1 MLPVTGII
9 LLTLLALS
17 VPVAASLGWL
27 GLLLDRIYIAP
38 DFFSSEG
45 LYVAIGE
52 IVWQNAIEYVLVAIP
67 LFIML
72 GEILLRA
79 GIAERMYTA
88 MVQWLSWLPGGT
100 MHSNIGSCAI
110 FAASSGSSVATAA
123 TVGTVAYPEIAR
135 RGYNEPLF
143 LGTLAAGGT
152 LGILIPPSINLIIYG
167 LLTDTSVPQLY
178 LAGFIPGFI
187 LASLFMLTV
196 LIAVMFKPAW
206 GGSPVATSWD
216 ERWKSLPHLLPP
228 LGIFVVV
235 VGSIY
240 AGFATPTEA
249 ASVGVVAALALAAA
263 FGSLNLNMLR
273 EAIEGTLRTTSMVM
287 LIIFAALFL
296 NFVLGMVGMTG
307 ILIAMINDLGISP
320 MQTLWVVIAFYIVVG
335 CFMETLSMLITT
347 TPLIAPILI
356 GMGFD
361 PVWLGILI
369 TILLEAALITPPVGV
384 NLYIVH
390 GVRDGGTMNDVIVGA
405 SPFVVT
411 MFVMIGLLVLFPQ
424 IALFLPQMF
433 Y

>member
-1 MLPVTGII
+1 MLAWTGII
-9 LLTLLALS
+9 LMSLLAAS
-17 VPVAASLGWL
+17 VPVAAALGWL
-27 GLLLDRIYIAP
+27 GLILERFYSMMPLHLA
-38 DFFSSEG
+38 
-45 LYVAIGE
+45 LGE

-67 LFIML
+67 LFILL

-79 GIAERMYTA
+79 GIAERMYGA
-88 MVQWLSWLPGGT
+88 MVEWLSWLPGGT

-178 LAGFIPGFI
+178 LAGFIPGLT
-187 LASLFMLTV
+187 LAILFMLTI
-196 LIAVMFKPAW
+196 LIAVLIKPAW
-206 GGSPVATSWD
+206 GGEPVHTSWPA
-216 ERWKSLPHLLPP
+216 RWKTLPDLLPP

-240 AGFATPTEA
+240 AGIATPTEA
-249 ASVGVVAALALAAA
+249 ASVGVVAALCLAASFRA
-263 FGSLNLNMLR
+263 LNWNMVR
-273 EAIEGTLRTTSMVM
+273 EAVEGTLRTTAMVM

-296 NFVLGMVGMTG
+296 NFVLAAIGMTTQ
-307 ILIAMINDLGISP
+307 LINMINDLGVSP

-369 TILLEAALITPPVGV
+369 TLLLETALITPPVGV

-390 GVRDGGTMNDVIVGA
+390 GIRDGGTMNDVIIGA

-411 MFVMIGLLVLFPQ
+411 LFVMIVLLVMFPS
-424 IALFLPQMF
+424 IALFLPEMF
-433 Y
+433 YR

>member
-1 MLPVTGII
+1 MLGWTGFI
-9 LLTLLALS
+9 LLSLLALS

-27 GLLLDRIYIAP
+27 GIILDQA
-38 DFFSSEG
+38 FSSG
-45 LYVAIGE
+45 SMYLALGE

-67 LFIML
+67 LFILL

-79 GIAERMYTA
+79 GIAERMYSA

-123 TVGTVAYPEIAR
+123 TVGTVAYPEVAR

-178 LAGFIPGFI
+178 LAGFIPGFV

-196 LIAVMFKPAW
+196 LIAVMIRPKW
-206 GGSPVATSWD
+206 GGSPVETSWD
-216 ERWKSLPHLLPP
+216 ARWKSLPHLLPP

-273 EAIEGTLRTTSMVM
+273 EAIEGTLRTTAMVM

-307 ILIAMINDLGISP
+307 VLIAMINDLGISP

-369 TILLEAALITPPVGV
+369 TILLETALITPPVGV

-390 GVRDGGTMNDVIVGA
+390 GVRDGGTMNDVIIGA
-405 SPFVVT
+405 APFVVT

-424 IALFLPQMF
+424 IALFLPQLF

>member
-1 MLPVTGII
+1 MLGWTGFI
-9 LLTLLALS
+9 LLSLLALS

-27 GLLLDRIYIAP
+27 GIILDQT
-38 DFFSSEG
+38 FSSG
-45 LYVAIGE
+45 SMYLALGE

-67 LFIML
+67 LFILL

-79 GIAERMYTA
+79 GIAERMYSA

-123 TVGTVAYPEIAR
+123 TVGTVAYPEVAR

-178 LAGFIPGFI
+178 LAGFIPGFV

-196 LIAVMFKPAW
+196 LIAVMIRPKW
-206 GGSPVATSWD
+206 GGSPVETSWD
-216 ERWKSLPHLLPP
+216 ARWKSLPHLLPP

-273 EAIEGTLRTTSMVM
+273 EAIEGTLRTTAMVM

-307 ILIAMINDLGISP
+307 VLIAMINDLGISP

-369 TILLEAALITPPVGV
+369 TILLETALITPPVGV

-390 GVRDGGTMNDVIVGA
+390 GVRDGGTMNDVIIGA

-424 IALFLPQMF
+424 IALFLPQLF

>member
-1 MLPVTGII
+1 MLGWTGFI

-17 VPVAASLGWL
+17 VPVAAALGVL
-27 GLLLDRIYIAP
+27 GLFLEWKYSIMPLHLA
-38 DFFSSEG
+38 
-45 LYVAIGE
+45 LGE

-110 FAASSGSSVATAA
+110 FAASSGSSGATAA
-123 TVGTVAYPEIAR
+123 TGGTVAYPEVAR

-152 LGILIPPSINLIIYG
+152 LGILIPPSITLIIYG

-178 LAGFIPGFI
+178 LAGFIPGVV

-196 LIAVMFKPAW
+196 LIAVLIKPAW
-206 GGSPVATSWD
+206 GGPAVETSWD
-216 ERWKSLPHLLPP
+216 KRWASLPHLLPP

-240 AGFATPTEA
+240 AGLATPTEA
-249 ASVGVVAALALAAA
+249 ASVGVCAALILAAC
-263 FGSLNLNMLR
+263 FKSLNWKMLR
-273 EAIEGTLRTTSMVM
+273 EAIEGTLRTTAMVM

-296 NFVLGMVGMTG
+296 NFVLAAVGMTG
-307 ILIAMINDLGISP
+307 KLIALIEGLGVTP
-320 MQTLWVVIAFYIVVG
+320 MQTLWVVIAFYIIVG
-335 CFMETLSMLITT
+335 CFMDTLSMLITT

-369 TILLEAALITPPVGV
+369 TILLETALITPPVGV

-390 GVRDGGTMNDVIVGA
+390 GGRDGGTMNDVIIGA
-405 SPFVVT
+405 APFVIT
-411 MFVMIGLLVLFPQ
+411 MFVMIGILVQFPS
-424 IALFLPQMF
+424 IALFLPEVF
-433 Y
+433 YR

>member
-1 MLPVTGII
+1 MLGWTGFI
-9 LLTLLALS
+9 LLALLALS
-17 VPVAASLGWL
+17 VPVAAALGVL
-27 GLLLDRIYIAP
+27 GLFLEWKYSIMPLHLA
-38 DFFSSEG
+38 
-45 LYVAIGE
+45 LGE

-123 TVGTVAYPEIAR
+123 TVGTVAYPEVAR

-178 LAGFIPGFI
+178 LAGFIPGVV

-196 LIAVMFKPAW
+196 LIAVLIKPAW
-206 GGSPVATSWD
+206 GGSAVETSWD
-216 ERWKSLPHLLPP
+216 MRWASLPHLLPP

-240 AGFATPTEA
+240 AGLATPTEA
-249 ASVGVVAALALAAA
+249 ASVGVCAALILAAC
-263 FGSLNLNMLR
+263 FKSLNWKMLR
-273 EAIEGTLRTTSMVM
+273 EAIEGTLRTTAMVM

-296 NFVLGMVGMTG
+296 NFVLAAVGMTG
-307 ILIAMINDLGISP
+307 KLIALIEGLGVTP
-320 MQTLWVVIAFYIVVG
+320 MQTLWVVIAFYIIVG

-369 TILLEAALITPPVGV
+369 TILLETALITPPVGV

-390 GVRDGGTMNDVIVGA
+390 GVRDGGTMNDVIIGA
-405 SPFVVT
+405 SPFVIT
-411 MFVMIGLLVLFPQ
+411 MFVMIGILVQFPS
-424 IALFLPQMF
+424 IALFLPELF
-433 Y
+433 YR

>member
-1 MLPVTGII
+1 MLAWTGII
-9 LLTLLALS
+9 LMTLLAAS
-17 VPVAASLGWL
+17 VPVAAALGWL
-27 GLLLDRIYIAP
+27 GLILDRFYTMMPLHLA
-38 DFFSSEG
+38 
-45 LYVAIGE
+45 LGE

-67 LFIML
+67 LFILL

-79 GIAERMYTA
+79 GIAERMYGA
-88 MVQWLSWLPGGT
+88 MVEWLSWLPGGT

-178 LAGFIPGFI
+178 LAGFVPGLT
-187 LASLFMLTV
+187 LAILFMLTI
-196 LIAVMFKPAW
+196 LIAVLIKPAW
-206 GGSPVATSWD
+206 GGEPVKTTWSA
-216 ERWKSLPHLLPP
+216 RWKTLPDLLPP

-240 AGFATPTEA
+240 AGIATPTEA
-249 ASVGVVAALALAAA
+249 ASVGVVAALCLAAG
-263 FGSLNLNMLR
+263 FGALNWRMLR
-273 EAIEGTLRTTSMVM
+273 EAVEGTLRTTAMVM

-296 NFVLGMVGMTG
+296 NFVLAAIGMTTQ
-307 ILIAMINDLGISP
+307 LITLIDNLGVSP

-369 TILLEAALITPPVGV
+369 TLLLETALITPPVGI
-384 NLYIVH
+384 NLYVVH
-390 GVRDGGTMNDVIVGA
+390 GIRDRGTMNDVIIGA

-411 MFVMIGLLVLFPQ
+411 LFVMIGLLVMFPQ
-424 IALFLPQMF
+424 IALFLPQLF

>member
-1 MLPVTGII
+1 MLAWTGII
-9 LLTLLALS
+9 LMTLLAAS
-17 VPVAASLGWL
+17 IPVAAALGWL
-27 GLLLDRIYIAP
+27 GLILERFYSLMPLHLA
-38 DFFSSEG
+38 
-45 LYVAIGE
+45 LGE

-67 LFIML
+67 LFILL

-79 GIAERMYTA
+79 GIAERMYGA

-178 LAGFIPGFI
+178 LAGFIPGLI
-187 LASLFMLTV
+187 LAILFMLTI
-196 LIAVMFKPAW
+196 LIAVLIRPQW
-206 GGSPVATSWD
+206 GGTPVETSWP
-216 ERWKSLPHLLPP
+216 ERWRTLPNLLPP
-228 LGIFVVV
+228 LAIFVVV

-240 AGFATPTEA
+240 AGIATPTEA
-249 ASVGVVAALALAAA
+249 ASVGVVAALVLAASFRA
-263 FGSLNLNMLR
+263 LNWNMLR
-273 EAIEGTLRTTSMVM
+273 EAVEGTLRTTAMVM

-296 NFVLGMVGMTG
+296 NFVLAAIGMTAQ
-307 ILIAMINDLGISP
+307 LVTMINDLGVSP

-356 GMGFD
+356 ALGFD

-369 TILLEAALITPPVGV
+369 TLLLETALITPPVGV

-390 GVRDGGTMNDVIVGA
+390 GIRDRGTMNDVIIGA

-411 MFVMIGLLVLFPQ
+411 LFVMIVLLVLFPS
-424 IALFLPQMF
+424 IALFLPEMF
-433 Y
+433 YR

>member
-1 MLPVTGII
+1 MLAWTGII
-9 LLTLLALS
+9 LMSLLAAS
-17 VPVAASLGWL
+17 VPVAAALGWL
-27 GLLLDRIYIAP
+27 GLILERFYSMMPLHLA
-38 DFFSSEG
+38 
-45 LYVAIGE
+45 LGE

-67 LFIML
+67 LFILL

-79 GIAERMYTA
+79 GIAERMYGA
-88 MVQWLSWLPGGT
+88 MVEWLSWLPGGT

-178 LAGFIPGFI
+178 LAGFIPGLT
-187 LASLFMLTV
+187 LAILFMLTI
-196 LIAVMFKPAW
+196 LIAVLIKPAW
-206 GGSPVATSWD
+206 GGEPVHTSWPA
-216 ERWKSLPHLLPP
+216 RWKTLPNLLPP

-240 AGFATPTEA
+240 AGIATPTEA
-249 ASVGVVAALALAAA
+249 ASVGVVAALCLAASFRA
-263 FGSLNLNMLR
+263 LNWNMVR
-273 EAIEGTLRTTSMVM
+273 EAVEGTLRTTAMVM

-296 NFVLGMVGMTG
+296 NFVLAAIGMTTQ
-307 ILIAMINDLGISP
+307 LINMINDLGVSP

-369 TILLEAALITPPVGV
+369 TLLLETALITPPVGV

-390 GVRDGGTMNDVIVGA
+390 GIRGRGTMNDVIIGA

-411 MFVMIGLLVLFPQ
+411 LFVMIVLLVMFPS
-424 IALFLPQMF
+424 IALFLPEMF
-433 Y
+433 YR

>member
-1 MLPVTGII
+1 MLAWTGII

-17 VPVAASLGWL
+17 VPVAAALGWL
-27 GLLLDRIYIAP
+27 GMIL
-38 DFFSSEG
+38 EG
-45 LYVAIGE
+45 FYSPMPLHLALGE

-196 LIAVMFKPAW
+196 LIAVLIRREW
-206 GGSPVATSWD
+206 GGSHVETSWD
-216 ERWKSLPHLLPP
+216 LRWQSLPHLLPP
-228 LGIFVVV
+228 IGIFVVV

-249 ASVGVVAALALAAA
+249 ASVGVVAALCLAAS
-263 FGSLNLNMLR
+263 FGALNLEMLR
-273 EAIEGTLRTTSMVM
+273 EAIEGTLRTTAMVM

-296 NFVLGMVGMTG
+296 NFVLAAVGMTG
-307 ILIAMINDLGISP
+307 KLIALIEDLGVSP
-320 MQTLWVVIAFYIVVG
+320 METLWVVIVFYIVVG

-369 TILLEAALITPPVGV
+369 TILLETALITPPVGV

-405 SPFVVT
+405 SPFVIT
-411 MFVMIGLLVLFPQ
+411 MFVMIVLLVLFPQ

>member
-1 MLPVTGII
+1 MLAWTGII
-9 LLTLLALS
+9 LMTLLAAS
-17 VPVAASLGWL
+17 IPVAAALGWL
-27 GLLLDRIYIAP
+27 GLILERFYSLMPLHLA
-38 DFFSSEG
+38 
-45 LYVAIGE
+45 LGE

-67 LFIML
+67 LFILL

-79 GIAERMYTA
+79 GIAERMYGA

-178 LAGFIPGFI
+178 LAGFIPGLI
-187 LASLFMLTV
+187 LAILFMLTI
-196 LIAVMFKPAW
+196 LIAVLIRPQW
-206 GGSPVATSWD
+206 GGTPVETSWP
-216 ERWKSLPHLLPP
+216 ERWRTLPNLLPP
-228 LGIFVVV
+228 LAIFVVV

-240 AGFATPTEA
+240 AGIATPTEA
-249 ASVGVVAALALAAA
+249 ASVGVVAALVLAASFRA
-263 FGSLNLNMLR
+263 LNWNMLR
-273 EAIEGTLRTTSMVM
+273 EAVEGTLRTTAMVM

-296 NFVLGMVGMTG
+296 NFVLAAIGMTAQ
-307 ILIAMINDLGISP
+307 LVTMINDLGVSP

-356 GMGFD
+356 ALGFD

-369 TILLEAALITPPVGV
+369 TLLLETALITPPVGV

-390 GVRDGGTMNDVIVGA
+390 GIRDRGTMNDVIIGA

-411 MFVMIGLLVLFPQ
+411 LFVMIVLLVLFPS
-424 IALFLPQMF
+424 IALFLPEIF
-433 Y
+433 YR

>member
-1 MLPVTGII
+1 MLGWTGFI
-9 LLTLLALS
+9 LLSLLALS
-17 VPVAASLGWL
+17 VPVAAALGWL
-27 GLLLDRIYIAP
+27 GIILDQT
-38 DFFSSEG
+38 FSSG
-45 LYVAIGE
+45 SMYLALGE

-67 LFIML
+67 LFILL

-79 GIAERMYTA
+79 GIAERMYSA

-123 TVGTVAYPEIAR
+123 TVGTVAYPEVAR

-178 LAGFIPGFI
+178 LAGFIPGFV

-196 LIAVMFKPAW
+196 LIAVMIRPKW
-206 GGSPVATSWD
+206 GGSPVETSWD
-216 ERWKSLPHLLPP
+216 ARWKSLPHLLPP

-273 EAIEGTLRTTSMVM
+273 EAIEGTLRTTAMVM

-307 ILIAMINDLGISP
+307 VLIAMINDLGISP

-369 TILLEAALITPPVGV
+369 TILLETALITPPVGV

-390 GVRDGGTMNDVIVGA
+390 GVRDGGTMNDVIIGA
-405 SPFVVT
+405 APFVVT

-424 IALFLPQMF
+424 IALFLPQLF

>member
-1 MLPVTGII
+1 MLAWTGIV

-17 VPVAASLGWL
+17 VPVAAALGWL
-27 GLLLDRIYIAP
+27 GLILQRFYSPMPLHLA
-38 DFFSSEG
+38 
-45 LYVAIGE
+45 LGE

-67 LFIML
+67 LFILL

-178 LAGFIPGFI
+178 LAGFLPGFI
-187 LASLFMLTV
+187 LASLFMLTI
-196 LIAVMFKPAW
+196 LIAVLFKPQW
-206 GGSPVATSWD
+206 GGTPVETSWD
-216 ERWKSLPHLLPP
+216 MRWKSLPHLLPP

-249 ASVGVVAALALAAA
+249 ASVGVVAALALAAS
-263 FGSLNLNMLR
+263 FGALNLNMLR
-273 EAIEGTLRTTSMVM
+273 EAIEGTLRTTAMVM

-296 NFVLGMVGMTG
+296 NFVLAAIGMTAKLLAVIEG
-307 ILIAMINDLGISP
+307 LGVSP
-320 MQTLWVVIAFYIVVG
+320 MQTLWVVIAFYIVIG

-369 TILLEAALITPPVGV
+369 TILLETALITPPVGV

-390 GVRDGGTMNDVIVGA
+390 GVRDGGTMNDVIIGA
-405 SPFVVT
+405 SPFVIT
-411 MFVMIGLLVLFPQ
+411 MFVMIGLLVMFPQ
-424 IALFLPQMF
+424 IALFLPQLF

>member
-1 MLPVTGII
+1 MLGWTGII
-9 LLTLLALS
+9 LMSLLALS

-27 GLLLDRIYIAP
+27 GLILDQA
-38 DFFSSEG
+38 FSSG
-45 LYVAIGE
+45 LMYLALGE

-67 LFIML
+67 LFILL

-79 GIAERMYTA
+79 GIAERMYSA

-178 LAGFIPGFI
+178 LAGFVPGFV

-196 LIAVMFKPAW
+196 LIAVMIRPKW
-206 GGSPVATSWD
+206 GGTPVETSWD
-216 ERWKSLPHLLPP
+216 ARWKSLPHLLPP

-263 FGSLNLNMLR
+263 FKSLNLNMLR
-273 EAIEGTLRTTSMVM
+273 EAVEGTLRTTSMVM

-296 NFVLGMVGMTG
+296 NFVLGMIGMTG
-307 ILIAMINDLGISP
+307 VLIAMINDLGISP

-369 TILLEAALITPPVGV
+369 TILLETALITPPVGV

-390 GVRDGGTMNDVIVGA
+390 GVRDGGTMNDVIIGA
-405 SPFVVT
+405 SPFVLT
-411 MFVMIGLLVLFPQ
+411 MFVMIGLLVMFPQ
-424 IALFLPQMF
+424 IALFLPQLF

>member
-1 MLPVTGII
+1 MLAWTGII
-9 LLTLLALS
+9 LMSLLAAS
-17 VPVAASLGWL
+17 VPVAAALGWL
-27 GLLLDRIYIAP
+27 GLILERFYSLMPLHLA
-38 DFFSSEG
+38 
-45 LYVAIGE
+45 LGE

-67 LFIML
+67 LFILL

-79 GIAERMYTA
+79 GIAERMYGA
-88 MVQWLSWLPGGT
+88 MVEWLSWLPGGT

-178 LAGFIPGFI
+178 LAGFIPGLT
-187 LASLFMLTV
+187 LAILFMLTI
-196 LIAVMFKPAW
+196 LIAVLIKPAW
-206 GGSPVATSWD
+206 GGEPVHTSWPA
-216 ERWKSLPHLLPP
+216 RWKTLPDLLPP

-240 AGFATPTEA
+240 AGIATPTEA
-249 ASVGVVAALALAAA
+249 ASVGVVAALCLAASFRA
-263 FGSLNLNMLR
+263 LNWNMVR
-273 EAIEGTLRTTSMVM
+273 EAVEGTLRTTAMVM

-296 NFVLGMVGMTG
+296 NFVLAAIGMTTQ
-307 ILIAMINDLGISP
+307 LINMINDLGVSP

-369 TILLEAALITPPVGV
+369 TLLLETALITPPVGV

-390 GVRDGGTMNDVIVGA
+390 GIRDRGTMNDVIIGA

-411 MFVMIGLLVLFPQ
+411 LFVMIVLLVMFPS
-424 IALFLPQMF
+424 IALFLPEMF
-433 Y
+433 YR

>member
-1 MLPVTGII
+1 
-9 LLTLLALS
+9 
-17 VPVAASLGWL
+17 
-27 GLLLDRIYIAP
+27 
-38 DFFSSEG
+38 
-45 LYVAIGE
+45 
-52 IVWQNAIEYVLVAIP
+52 
-67 LFIML
+67 ML

-88 MVQWLSWLPGGT
+88 MVQWMSWLPGGT
-100 MHSNIGSCAI
+100 MHSNIASCAI

-178 LAGFIPGFI
+178 LAGFFPGLI
-187 LASLFMLTV
+187 LSILFMITV
-196 LIAVMFKPAW
+196 VVGVMIRPAW
-206 GGSPVATSWD
+206 GGSKVETSWAM
-216 ERWKSLPHLLPP
+216 RWASLPHLLPP

-240 AGFATPTEA
+240 AGLATPTEA
-249 ASVGVVAALALAAA
+249 ASVGVVASLILAWGFGALNIKMLLAVW
-263 FGSLNLNMLR
+263 
-273 EAIEGTLRTTSMVM
+273 EGTLKTTAMVM

-296 NFVLGMVGMTG
+296 NFVMGLVGMTAQLLQFIEG
-307 ILIAMINDLGISP
+307 LGFTP
-320 MQTLWVVIAFYIVVG
+320 MQTLGVVIVFYIIVG

-369 TILLEAALITPPVGV
+369 TLLLETALITPPVGV

-390 GVRDGGTMNDVIVGA
+390 GIRDSGSMNDVIIGTA
-405 SPFVVT
+405 PFVIT
-411 MFVMIGLLVLFPQ
+411 MFVMIGILILVPQ
-424 IALFLPQMF
+424 LALFLPEMF
-433 Y
+433 YR

>member
-1 MLPVTGII
+1 MLGWTGFI
-9 LLTLLALS
+9 LLGLLALS
-17 VPVAASLGWL
+17 VPVAAALGVL
-27 GLLLDRIYIAP
+27 GLFLEWKYSFMPLHLA
-38 DFFSSEG
+38 
-45 LYVAIGE
+45 LGE

-178 LAGFIPGFI
+178 LAGFIPGVV

-196 LIAVMFKPAW
+196 LIAVLIKPEW
-206 GGSPVATSWD
+206 GGSAVETSWD
-216 ERWKSLPHLLPP
+216 QRWASLPHLLPP

-249 ASVGVVAALALAAA
+249 ASVGVCAALILAAC
-263 FGSLNLNMLR
+263 FKSLNWTMLR
-273 EAIEGTLRTTSMVM
+273 EAIEGTLRTTAMVM

-296 NFVLGMVGMTG
+296 NFVLAAVGMTG
-307 ILIAMINDLGISP
+307 KLIALIEGLGVTP
-320 MQTLWVVIAFYIVVG
+320 MQTLWVVIAFYIIVG

-369 TILLEAALITPPVGV
+369 TILLETALITPPVGV

-390 GVRDGGTMNDVIVGA
+390 GVRDHGTMNDVIIGA
-405 SPFVVT
+405 SPFVIT
-411 MFVMIGLLVLFPQ
+411 MFVMIGILVLFPN
-424 IALFLPQMF
+424 IALFLPEMF
-433 Y
+433 YR

>member
-1 MLPVTGII
+1 MLGWTGFI
-9 LLTLLALS
+9 LLGLLALS
-17 VPVAASLGWL
+17 VPVAAALGVL
-27 GLLLDRIYIAP
+27 GLFLEWKYSIMPLHLA
-38 DFFSSEG
+38 
-45 LYVAIGE
+45 LGE

-123 TVGTVAYPEIAR
+123 TVGTVAYPEVAR

-178 LAGFIPGFI
+178 LAGFIPGVV

-196 LIAVMFKPAW
+196 LIAVLFKPEW
-206 GGSPVATSWD
+206 GGSAVETSWD
-216 ERWKSLPHLLPP
+216 QRWASLPHLLPP

-249 ASVGVVAALALAAA
+249 ASVGVCAALILAAC
-263 FGSLNLNMLR
+263 FKSLNWTMLR
-273 EAIEGTLRTTSMVM
+273 EAIEGTLRTTAMVM

-296 NFVLGMVGMTG
+296 NFVLAAVGMTG
-307 ILIAMINDLGISP
+307 KLLALIEGLGVTP
-320 MQTLWVVIAFYIVVG
+320 MQTLWVVIAFYIIVG

-369 TILLEAALITPPVGV
+369 TILLETALITPPVGV

-390 GVRDGGTMNDVIVGA
+390 GVRDHGTMNDVIIGA
-405 SPFVVT
+405 SPFVIT
-411 MFVMIGLLVLFPQ
+411 MFVMIGILVLFPD
-424 IALFLPQMF
+424 IALFLPELF
-433 Y
+433 YR

>member
-1 MLPVTGII
+1 MLATTGVI
-9 LLTLLALS
+9 LLLLLAAS
-17 VPVAASLGWL
+17 IPVAATLGVL
-27 GLLLDRIYIAP
+27 GLILQN
-38 DFFSSEG
+38 
-45 LYVAIGE
+45 LYSPMPLHLALGE
-52 IVWQNAIEYVLVAIP
+52 IVWQNGIEYVLVAVP

-178 LAGFIPGFI
+178 LAGFIPGVI
-187 LASLFMLTV
+187 LASLFMVTV
-196 LIAVMFKPAW
+196 IIAVLYRREW
-206 GGSPVATSWD
+206 GGSYVETSWPG
-216 ERWKSLPHLLPP
+216 RWRSLPHLLPP
-228 LGIFVVV
+228 IGIFIVV

-240 AGFATPTEA
+240 AGWATPTEA
-249 ASVGVVAALALAAA
+249 ASIGVTAALVLAAA
-263 FGSLNLNMLR
+263 FGSLNFNMLR
-273 EAIEGTLRTTSMVM
+273 DAIEGTLRTTAMVM

-296 NFVLGMVGMTG
+296 NFALAAVGMTAQLVAF
-307 ILIAMINDLGISP
+307 IENLGMTP
-320 MQTLWVVIAFYIVVG
+320 MQTLWVVIVFYIVIG

-347 TPLIAPILI
+347 TPLIAPILV

-361 PVWLGILI
+361 PVWLGILV
-369 TILLEAALITPPVGV
+369 TILLETALITPPVGV

-390 GVRDGGTMNDVIVGA
+390 GIRQGGSMNDVIVGA
-405 SPFVVT
+405 SPFVIT
-411 MFVMIGLLVLFPQ
+411 MFVMIAILVAWPDL
-424 IALFLPQMF
+424 ALFLPEIF
-433 Y
+433 YRQ